1 MIEEITASFLM
12 RQSAIGMGIALAI
25 VFLGLIFVGI
35 GTNYLK
41 QKHFDFDFFGM
52 CVAAVGGCATALCFV
67 VFIIALLWRILG
79 WMLS

>member
-1 MIEEITASFLM
+1 MEEITSSFLM
-12 RQSAIGMGIALAI
+12 KYSAAGVGGGLAI
-25 VFLGLIFVGI
+25 VFLGLIFVAV

-41 QKHFDFDFFGM
+41 RKAFDFDFFGM